1 MEIIPKNSPALKD
14 MNFHIEMAH
23 QGPSPME
30 NVDPNHHAMSRH
42 VKQRENLL
50 TEN

>member
-1 MEIIPKNSPALKD
+1 MEIIPENSPAQKD

-30 NVDPNHHAMSRH
+30 NVDSNHCGMSGH
-42 VKQRENLL
+42 VKQREGLL

>member
-1 MEIIPKNSPALKD
+1 MEIIPENSPALKD
-14 MNFHIEMAH
+14 MNFHIEVAH

-30 NVDPNHHAMSRH
+30 NIDPKHRAMSGH
-42 VKQRENLL
+42 VKKRQGPL

>member
-1 MEIIPKNSPALKD
+1 MEIIPENSPAPKD

-30 NVDPNHHAMSRH
+30 NIDPNHRAMSGH
-42 VKQRENLL
+42 VKKREGLP